1 MKTKTNSTLD
11 ELCINTIR
19 FLSADGVE
27 KANSGHPGMPMG
39 DAAMAYTLWTKFLK
53 HNPNNPTWDNRDRF
67 VLSAGHGSMLLY
79 SLLHLTGYNL
89 SLKDLKDFRQW
100 GSKTAGHPEY
110 DIDLGIETTT
120 GPLGQGFATAV
131 GMAVS
136 EKYLSKKYKKS
147 IDHYTY
153 GIAGD
158 GDLMEGI
165 SNEAASLAGH
175 LGLGKL
181 IFLYSDNKISIE
193 GSTEV
198 AFTEDVAKRF
208 KALNW
213 HVEKVKDG
221 NSVADVSEAI
231 KKGQKEKDKP
241 TLIMV
246 RTHIGY
252 GSPSKQDSASAHGS
266 PLGADDLKGAKEKLG
281 WPTDKSFYIPEK
293 ALAHFRKAVPK
304 GADIDKKWNK
314 KYSEFKNKNKDL
326 ASEFEALSKK
336 PSGYKGSLPKFPQD
350 NDEKVAS
357 RSVSGKVLNALAPV
371 LPGLMGGSA
380 DLAPSNNTELK
391 GFGDFQKNE
400 NGRNMHFGVR
410 EHAMGAI
417 LNGMALSGRFIPYGA
432 TFLVFADYMR
442 PSIRL
447 SALMGLQVIYVFT
460 HDSIGLGED
469 GPTHQPVE
477 QIASLRAIPNLTVI
491 RPGDARE
498 TVSAWDMALKN
509 TTGPTALILSRQG
522 LPQIEESKDMTNGP
536 GRGAYIVRDSPSD
549 HPDMILIA
557 TGSEVS
563 IAIEAADK
571 LALKGVKIKV
581 VSMPS
586 FEIFENQS
594 EDYKE
599 SILPTKAKHIL
610 AIEAGSPLGWHK
622 YADSVICIEG
632 FGASAPGPTL
642 MEKYGFT
649 VDHIISVVDDI
660 INQG

>member
-1 MKTKTNSTLD
+1 MAKNYKTTNSTLD

-53 HNPNNPTWDNRDRF
+53 HNPKNPTWDNRDRF

-100 GSKTAGHPEY
+100 GSPTAGHPEY
-110 DIDLGIETTT
+110 ELKHGIETTT
-120 GPLGQGFATAV
+120 GPLGQGFATSV
-131 GMAVS
+131 GIAIS
-136 EKYLSKKYKKS
+136 EKYLSKKYKKT

-153 GIAGD
+153 GICGD
-158 GDLMEGI
+158 GDLMEGV

-181 IFLYSDNKISIE
+181 IYLYSSNKITIE
-193 GSTEV
+193 GSTDV

-221 NSVADVSEAI
+221 NSVAEVSEAI
-231 KKGQKEKDKP
+231 KKAQKAKDQP
-241 TLIMV
+241 SLIIV
-246 RTHIGY
+246 NTHIGF

-281 WPTDKSFYIPEK
+281 WPTDKSFYIPDK
-293 ALAHFRKAVPK
+293 ALTHFRKATVK
-304 GADIDKKWNK
+304 GVELQKKWDK
-314 KYSEFKNKNKDL
+314 KYSDFKKKNKDL
-326 ASEFEALSKK
+326 AREFEGLGKK
-336 PSGYKGSLPKFPQD
+336 PNGYKKLLPKFT
-350 NDEKVAS
+350 DEKVAS
-357 RSVSGKVLNALAPV
+357 RSVSGKVLNAIAPA

-391 GFGDFQKNE
+391 GFGDFQKIE

-410 EHAMGAI
+410 EHAMGSI
-417 LNGMALSGRFIPYGA
+417 LNGMALYGKFIPYGA
-432 TFLVFADYMR
+432 TFLVFSDYLR

-447 SALMGLQVIYVFT
+447 SALMGLQVVYVLT

-469 GPTHQPVE
+469 GPTHQPIE
-477 QIASLRAIPNLTVI
+477 QTASLRAIPNLTVI
-491 RPGDARE
+491 RPADARE
-498 TVSAWDMALKN
+498 TVSAWDSALKN

-522 LPQIEESKDMTNGP
+522 LDPIEASKSDGP
-536 GRGAYIVRDSPSD
+536 SKGAYIVRDCGCND
-549 HPDMILIA
+549 PDIILISS
-557 TGSEVS
+557 GSEVGIS
-563 IAIEAADK
+563 IEAGER
-571 LALKGVKIKV
+571 LASKGVKARV

-594 EDYKE
+594 EEYKD
-599 SILPTKAKHIL
+599 SILPMTAKHSL
-610 AIEAGSPLGWHK
+610 AIEAGSPQGWHR
-622 YADSVICIEG
+622 YADNVICIEG

-649 VDHIISVVDDI
+649 ADNIISVAEEMLK
-660 INQG
+660 G